1 MLDLL
6 LIFLYSICKIII
18 YKIFTYQKG
27 VFMYFPTSATVIE
40 FLILAIVDKDDS
52 YGYAISQTIKQIANI
67 KESTLYPIL
76 KKLEKAGYL
85 TTYQQAY
92 QGRKRKYYAITA
104 AGKEQLTFLKKEWQ
118 RYKEKV
124 DEIIEGRLEDDKS

>member
-1 MLDLL
+1 
-6 LIFLYSICKIII
+6 
-18 YKIFTYQKG
+18 
-27 VFMYFPTSATVIE
+27 MYFPTSATVIE

-92 QGRKRKYYAITA
+92 QGRTRKYYAITA
-104 AGKEQLTFLKKEWQ
+104 AGKEQLTCLKKEWQ